1 MKHQPIHEIDAL
13 ADIAQVEGATLSRRE
28 RLQRWADLLGRNPRR
43 ELRALSRVEFY
54 AERERALLR
63 GENTPISVALADPV
77 LREAG
82 LQGDTLGDAQ
92 AFFELS
98 AAEAHYLLCDCHFPG
113 QMDAEGVAHRIRAVA
128 ASKSAASCRHW
139 I

>member
-13 ADIAQVEGATLSRRE
+13 AEIAEVQGATLSRRD
-28 RLQRWADLLGRNPRR
+28 RLERWADLLSRNPHRQ
-43 ELRALSRVEFY
+43 LKALSRVEFY

-63 GENTPISVALADPV
+63 GENTPISVAVGDPV

-92 AFFELS
+92 SFFELS
-98 AAEAHYLLCDCHFPG
+98 DAEAHYLLCDCHFVG
-113 QMDAEGVAHRIRAVA
+113 QMDGEGVAHRIRTLA
-128 ASKSAASCRHW
+128 ASNSASSRRW

>member
-13 ADIAQVEGATLSRRE
+13 ADIAQVRGVTLSRRE
-28 RLQRWADLLGRNPRR
+28 RLERWADLLSRDPHRR
-43 ELRALSRVEFY
+43 LNALSRVEFY

-63 GENTPISVALADPV
+63 GENTPISVAVADPV
-77 LREAG
+77 LSAAG

-98 AAEAHYLLCDCHFPG
+98 AAEAHYLLCDCHFVG
-113 QMDAEGVAHRIRAVA
+113 QMDGEGVAHRIRSLA
-128 ASKSAASCRHW
+128 ASKPAMSRRW
-139 I
+139 L

>member
-1 MKHQPIHEIDAL
+1 MKHQHIQDIDGL
-13 ADIAQVEGATLSRRE
+13 GNIAQVQGATLSRRE
-28 RLQRWADLLGRNPRR
+28 RLQRWADLLSRNPHRQ
-43 ELRALSRVEFY
+43 LKPLSRVEFY

-63 GENTPISVALADPV
+63 GENTPISVAVDDPV
-77 LREAG
+77 LRDAG
-82 LQGDTLGDAQ
+82 LRGDTLGDAQ

-113 QMDAEGVAHRIRAVA
+113 QMDAEGVAHRIRQIATPSS
-128 ASKSAASCRHW
+128 ASFRHW

>member
-13 ADIAQVEGATLSRRE
+13 GDIAQVQGATLSRRE
-28 RLQRWADLLGRNPRR
+28 RLQRWADLLSRNPDRQ
-43 ELRALSRVEFY
+43 LKPLSRVEFY

-92 AFFELS
+92 KFFELS

-113 QMDAEGVAHRIRAVA
+113 QMDAEGVAHRIRKVA
-128 ASKSAASCRHW
+128 TPNSASFRHW

>member
-13 ADIAQVEGATLSRRE
+13 ADIAQVRGATLSRRE
-28 RLQRWADLLGRNPRR
+28 RLERWADLLSRNPHRQ
-43 ELRALSRVEFY
+43 LKPLSRVEFY

-63 GENTPISVALADPV
+63 GENTPISVAVADPV
-77 LREAG
+77 LTEAG

-98 AAEAHYLLCDCHFPG
+98 AAEAHYLLCDCHFVG
-113 QMDAEGVAHRIRAVA
+113 QMDAEGVAHRIRGIA
-128 ASKSAASCRHW
+128 ASNSATSRHW

>member
-13 ADIAQVEGATLSRRE
+13 ADVAQVQGATLSRRE
-28 RLQRWADLLGRNPRR
+28 RLERWADLLSCDPHRR
-43 ELRALSRVEFY
+43 LDALSRVEFY
-54 AERERALLR
+54 AERECALLR

-77 LREAG
+77 FRAAG
-82 LQGDTLGDAQ
+82 LQGDTLGDAR

-98 AAEAHYLLCDCHFPG
+98 AAEAHYLLCDCHFVG
-113 QMDAEGVAHRIRAVA
+113 QMDGEGVAHRIRNVA
-128 ASKSAASCRHW
+128 ASNSATSRHW

>member
-1 MKHQPIHEIDAL
+1 MKHKSIHEIDAL
-13 ADIAQVEGATLSRRE
+13 ADIAQVQGATLSRRE
-28 RLQRWADLLGRNPRR
+28 RLGRWADLLSRNPHRQ
-43 ELRALSRVEFY
+43 LTALSRVEFY

-63 GENTPISVALADPV
+63 GENTPISVAVGDPV

-98 AAEAHYLLCDCHFPG
+98 AAEAHYLLCDCHFVG
-113 QMDAEGVAHRIRAVA
+113 HMDGEGVARRIRNVA
-128 ASKSAASCRHW
+128 ASTSGSFRHW

>member
-13 ADIAQVEGATLSRRE
+13 ADIAQVQGATLSRGE
-28 RLQRWADLLGRNPRR
+28 RLERWADLLSRNPHRQ
-43 ELRALSRVEFY
+43 LKALSRVEFY

-63 GENTPISVALADPV
+63 GENTPISVAVADPV

-92 AFFELS
+92 SFFELS
-98 AAEAHYLLCDCHFPG
+98 AAEAHYLLCDCHFVG
-113 QMDAEGVAHRIRAVA
+113 QMDGEGVARRIRSVA
-128 ASKSAASCRHW
+128 ASTTGSFRHW

>member
-13 ADIAQVEGATLSRRE
+13 AGIAQVQGTTLSRRE
-28 RLQRWADLLGRNPRR
+28 RLQRWADLLSRNPHRQ
-43 ELRALSRVEFY
+43 LNALLRVEFY
-54 AERERALLR
+54 GERERALLR
-63 GENTPISVALADPV
+63 GENTPISVAVADPV
-77 LREAG
+77 LSEAG
-82 LQGDTLGDAQ
+82 LHGDTLGDAQ

-113 QMDAEGVAHRIRAVA
+113 QMDAERVAQRIRQVA
-128 ASKSAASCRHW
+128 SPSSASSRHW

>member
-13 ADIAQVEGATLSRRE
+13 AGIAQVQGATLSRRE
-28 RLQRWADLLGRNPRR
+28 RLQRWADLLSRNPHRQ
-43 ELRALSRVEFY
+43 LNALSRVEFY

-63 GENTPISVALADPV
+63 GESTPISVAVADPV

-113 QMDAEGVAHRIRAVA
+113 EMDAERVAHRIRQVA
-128 ASKSAASCRHW
+128 SPSSASSRHW

>member
-13 ADIAQVEGATLSRRE
+13 ADIAQVQGATLSRRE
-28 RLQRWADLLGRNPRR
+28 RLERWADLLSRNPQRQ
-43 ELRALSRVEFY
+43 LKALSRVEFY
-54 AERERALLR
+54 AERERGLLR
-63 GENTPISVALADPV
+63 GENTPISVAVADPV
-77 LREAG
+77 LNGAG

-98 AAEAHYLLCDCHFPG
+98 DAEAHYLLCDCHFVG
-113 QMDAEGVAHRIRAVA
+113 QMDGEGVAHRIRALA
-128 ASKSAASCRHW
+128 SSKSASSRRW

>member
-13 ADIAQVEGATLSRRE
+13 ADIAQVEAPTLSRPD
-28 RLQRWADLLGRNPRR
+28 RLQRWADLLSRGPHRQ
-43 ELRALSRVEFY
+43 LKALSRVEFY

-63 GENTPISVALADPV
+63 GENTPISVAVADPV

-82 LQGDTLGDAQ
+82 LHGDTLGDAQ

-98 AAEAHYLLCDCHFPG
+98 AAEAHYLLCDCHYVG
-113 QMDAEGVAHRIRAVA
+113 RMNAEGVAQRIRAVA
-128 ASKSAASCRHW
+128 ASNSVSSRLW
-139 I
+139 M

>member
-13 ADIAQVEGATLSRRE
+13 AEIAQVQGAPLSRRE
-28 RLQRWADLLGRNPRR
+28 RLQRWADLLSRNPHRQ
-43 ELRALSRVEFY
+43 LNALSRVEFY

-63 GENTPISVALADPV
+63 GENTPISVAVADPV
-77 LREAG
+77 LSEAG

-98 AAEAHYLLCDCHFPG
+98 DAEAHYLLCDCHFVG
-113 QMDAEGVAHRIRAVA
+113 QMDGEGVAHRIRTLA
-128 ASKSAASCRHW
+128 ASHSASSRRW

>member
-13 ADIAQVEGATLSRRE
+13 ADIEQVAAPTLSRAD
-28 RLQRWADLLGRNPRR
+28 RLQRWAELLTRDPHRQ
-43 ELRALSRVEFY
+43 LKPLSRVEFY

-63 GENTPISVALADPV
+63 GDNSPISVAAADPV

-92 AFFELS
+92 KFFELS
-98 AAEAHYLLCDCHFPG
+98 AAEAHYLLCDCHFVG
-113 QMDAEGVAHRIRAVA
+113 QMEGKAVAQRIRTVA
-128 ASKSAASCRHW
+128 APRSGLSRLW
-139 I
+139 M